1 MSDHTVSNH
10 PMKGFRM
17 KISSLPVRP
26 LLLVAAVA
34 GALSCSDTSSGTGP
48 ASPGPRLLTASSS
61 YPALATTQVSFWAVK
76 GRNAGADIWYRPRS
90 GQSDST
96 KFVEFRMG
104 GASLDRRPDG
114 SVIAQGDSVLITL
127 TVSDPTHL
135 IVNYQPS
142 GLQFSATDQ
151 PTLKMYYVA
160 CGDDLNY
167 DGVVDATDD
176 QIQSQLRIW
185 RQEAPELPWTVMS
198 GSVVKSLKEVDA
210 KLSGFTGYAISY

>member
-1 MSDHTVSNH
+1 MSDHTASNL

-17 KISSLPVRP
+17 TISSLPARF
-26 LLLVAAVA
+26 LLAAAVA
-34 GALSCSDTSSGTGP
+34 GALSCSDTSGSTGP
-48 ASPGPRLLTASSS
+48 TSPGPRLLTASSS
-61 YPALATTQVSFWAVK
+61 YPALATTQASFWAVK
-76 GRNAGADIWYRPRS
+76 GKTAGADIWYRARS

-104 GASLDRRPDG
+104 TNSLDRRPDG
-114 SVIAQGDSVLITL
+114 SAIAPGDSVLITL

-135 IVNYQPS
+135 IINYQPS
-142 GLQFSATDQ
+142 GLQFSASDQ

-176 QIQSQLRIW
+176 LIQSQLRIW
-185 RQEAPELPWTVMS
+185 RQEAPGLPWTEMA

-210 KLSGFTGYAISY
+210 QLSGFTGYAISY